1 MDPTELR
8 FPPHPSR
15 KGWRS
20 SSSLTDGAEMS
31 AKFRYFQAI
40 HTAIFRWR
48 RKPRDAMAAKERG
61 GDGDGDRGGNP
72 PMLGCNPTS
81 KPNREP
87 WAPMESRR
95 GGGKREPGNAAQTS
109 APSPPF
115 PKSSPPPPPPPPPPH
130 LLLFHASMNNFPP
143 FLHNPP
149 EQQQRK

>member
-87 WAPMESRR
+87 WGTDGEQE
-95 GGGKREPGNAAQTS
+95 GGEKGAWKRSPNLGPLPPLPQILSPPAAAA
-109 APSPPF
+109 APSP
-115 PKSSPPPPPPPPPPH
+115 SPPLSRQH
-130 LLLFHASMNNFPP
+130 
-143 FLHNPP
+143 
-149 EQQQRK
+149 E